1 MATTYPGRMPTD
13 AQKLATSVARL
24 NRRLR
29 QERHSDL
36 TPNQMSVL
44 GVLRNHG
51 PLTPGAIAALERVQP
66 PSVTRTL
73 NCLFDK
79 GLVARAAN
87 PSDRRQVVVTI
98 SDEGAAVVDTERAR
112 RDSWLA
118 SRLAALPTQERALL
132 RDATALLEKLVVSE

>member
-1 MATTYPGRMPTD
+1 MPTD

-44 GVLRNHG
+44 GTLRNHG

-79 GLVARAAN
+79 GLVARAGN

-98 SDEGAAVVDTERAR
+98 SDGGAAVVDR

-118 SRLAALPTQERALL
+118 SRLAALTTEERALL

>member
-1 MATTYPGRMPTD
+1 MPTD

-44 GVLRNHG
+44 GTLRKHG
-51 PLTPGAIAALERVQP
+51 PLTPGAIASLEHVQP
-66 PSVTRTL
+66 PSITRTV
-73 NCLFDK
+73 NCLVEK
-79 GLVARAAN
+79 GLADRATH
-87 PSDRRQVVVTI
+87 PSDRRQVVVSI
-98 SDEGAAVVDTERAR
+98 SDDGIAILDAERAR

-118 SRLAALPTQERALL
+118 SRLAALTTEERTVL
-132 RDATALLEKLVVSE
+132 RDATMLLEKLVVSE